1 MWYADDMNPKYG
13 VISWIIIGALAG
25 WIGSKIVGTD
35 AIQGGWA
42 NIVTGV
48 VGGLV
53 GGKLTTFFFR
63 DDKTNNGFLTSLAT
77 AVVGACV
84 VIFAWMKIRGM

>member
-1 MWYADDMNPKYG
+1 MNPKYG

-25 WIGSKIVGTD
+25 WIASKIVGTD

-48 VGGLV
+48 LGGVV
-53 GGKLTTFFFR
+53 GGKLTALLLR
-63 DDKTNNGFLTSLAT
+63 DDKTNNGFLASVAT
-77 AVVGACV
+77 AVIGACV
-84 VIFAWMKIRGM
+84 VIFAWMKLRGM

>member
-1 MWYADDMNPKYG
+1 MNPKYG

-35 AIQGGWA
+35 ATQGGWA

-48 VGGLV
+48 LGAIV
-53 GGKLTTFFFR
+53 GGKLTQFFLR